1 MKSGLIPRKKTPLRH
16 QVPAAAVDTEDMR
29 MSAPFIAASPP
40 TVIRAAMLIG
50 GLLSVV
56 PVQAGPLQFASTLEQ
71 SRWEA
76 QTSRAR
82 CLLLHPIS
90 DYGKAEFSREAGGVL
105 RLRVDTPKPPVQA
118 YQAALRS
125 VPPAWNHRAA
135 ATVIGTRLLDPGD
148 TALVIEGGDAQT
160 LLDGLER
167 GLNIELGFGPVGAA
181 EHAVVT
187 LSAVRVQLA
196 LPDFQDCLAMLKTV
210 VPARNRPKIGAG
222 HAQATARSGDAPR
235 AAARPPP
242 RSTPQPAAVED
253 PYVRTDVV
261 TVDAASAAADA
272 GAGSGAETRP
282 KPVANIPGTAGAVLG
297 LIDELSLRYSPDQ
310 NELSNSA
317 RAELGGF
324 AREYLAQRR
333 RDVVLI
339 AGSATDGPLTRRRAL
354 EIKGYLVRT
363 GLPPTHVL
371 IHVPGEKLPE
381 RDGQAVKV
389 PDDATRMVVWRV
401 R

>member
-1 MKSGLIPRKKTPLRH
+1 M
-16 QVPAAAVDTEDMR
+16 PAPSAAV
-29 MSAPFIAASPP
+29 SPLI
-40 TVIRAAMLIG
+40 VIRAATLIG

-71 SRWEA
+71 SLWEVQA
-76 QTSRAR
+76 SRAR
-82 CLLLHPIS
+82 CLLRHPIS
-90 DYGKAEFSREAGGVL
+90 DYGKAEFSREAGGIL

-125 VPPAWNHRAA
+125 VPPPWNHRSA
-135 ATVIGTRLLDPGD
+135 ATVIGTRLLDPGG
-148 TALVIEGGDAQT
+148 TAFVVEGDDAQA

-167 GLNIELGFGPVGAA
+167 GLNVELGFGPVGAA
-181 EHAVVT
+181 EQAVVT

-196 LPDFQDCLAMLKTV
+196 LPDFQACLATLKTV
-210 VPARNRPKIGAG
+210 VLARNLPKTGAG
-222 HAQATARSGDAPR
+222 HAR
-235 AAARPPP
+235 AAARSGGALRAGARPQP
-242 RSTPQPAAVED
+242 RSAPQPAAVED

-272 GAGSGAETRP
+272 TADSVAETQP

-297 LIDELSLRYSPDQ
+297 LIDELSLRYTPDQ
-310 NELSNSA
+310 NEFSDSA

-339 AGSATDGPLTRRRAL
+339 AGFATDGPLTRRRAL

-381 RDGQAVKV
+381 RDGQPVKV
-389 PDDATRMVVWRV
+389 PEDATRMVVWRV